1 MTFDQPERKS
11 LAQQSVDDWEALRSV
26 GELFPGTPL
35 ADSASQLPAWPEN
48 LQGTPV
54 VLAVGAAD
62 PVLRIAA
69 STARKLVLVV
79 TDDVAAARA
88 VLDAVGREDVAVAA
102 SATGASGA
110 ASSLATAVAG
120 AAGAAGVGAAAV
132 AVEGPVRWIGA
143 SRDTSALT
151 LLLDSEVVGRLRVTH
166 LQVAGGAGPVL
177 EAAAAG
183 QLKLD
188 LVSPNPD
195 DGELGPAVVVAGALA
210 LPFVDF
216 RQVPV
221 GVDALGRF
229 QPQQG
234 GVVLWWGVS
243 TEAGALQA
251 WLNRVDGGR

>member
-35 ADSASQLPAWPEN
+35 ADSASELPAWPEN

-54 VLAVGAAD
+54 VLAVGAAGL
-62 PVLRIAA
+62 VLRIAA
-69 STARKLVLVV
+69 STARDLALVV

-88 VLDAVGREDVAVAA
+88 VLDSLGREDVNVTAEASAVAEVP
-102 SATGASGA
+102 G
-110 ASSLATAVAG
+110 
-120 AAGAAGVGAAAV
+120 
-132 AVEGPVRWIGA
+132 EGQVRWIGA
-143 SRDTSALT
+143 GRDTSALAS
-151 LLLDSEVVGRLRVTH
+151 LIDSEVVGRLRVTQ
-166 LQVAGGAGPVL
+166 LQVDGGAGPVL

-183 QLKLD
+183 RLKLD

-195 DGELGPAVVVAGALA
+195 DGELGPAVVVAGGLA

-251 WLNRVDGGR
+251 WLDRVDGGR

>member
-35 ADSASQLPAWPEN
+35 GDSASQLPAWPEN

-54 VLAVGAAD
+54 VLVEGAAD
-62 PVLRIAA
+62 AA
-69 STARKLVLVV
+69 LYKALAAARELALVV

-88 VLDAVGREDVAVAA
+88 SLNELGRQDVKVAAEASAVADVP
-102 SATGASGA
+102 G
-110 ASSLATAVAG
+110 
-120 AAGAAGVGAAAV
+120 
-132 AVEGPVRWIGA
+132 EGPVRWIGA
-143 SRDTSALT
+143 GRNTSPLAS
-151 LLLDSEVVGRLRVTH
+151 LLDSEVAGRLRVTQ
-166 LQVAGGAGPVL
+166 LQVDGGAGPVL

-183 QLKLD
+183 RLKLD

-195 DGELGPAVVVAGALA
+195 DGELGPAVVVAAALA

-221 GVDALGRF
+221 GVDGHGRF

-251 WLNRVDGGR
+251 WLDRVDGGR

>member
-1 MTFDQPERKS
+1 MTFEQPERKS
-11 LAQQSVDDWEALRSV
+11 VAQQSVDDWEALRSV

-35 ADSASQLPAWPEN
+35 SDSASQLPAWPEN

-69 STARKLVLVV
+69 STAQELALVV

-88 VLDAVGREDVAVAA
+88 VLDELGRQDVKVVASAVAE
-102 SATGASGA
+102 
-110 ASSLATAVAG
+110 V
-120 AAGAAGVGAAAV
+120 VP
-132 AVEGPVRWIGA
+132 EGPVRWIGA
-143 SRDTSALT
+143 GRDTSALAS
-151 LLLDSEVVGRLRVTH
+151 LLDSDVAERLRVTQ
-166 LQVAGGAGPVL
+166 LQVDGGAGPVL

-183 QLKLD
+183 RLKLD

-221 GVDALGRF
+221 GLDGLGRF

-251 WLNRVDGGR
+251 WLTRVDGGR

>member
-11 LAQQSVDDWEALRSV
+11 VAQQSVDDWEALRGV

-35 ADSASQLPAWPEN
+35 GDSASQLPAWPEN

-54 VLAVGAAD
+54 VLAAAASD
-62 PVLRIAA
+62 AVLRIAA
-69 STARKLVLVV
+69 TTARELALVV
-79 TDDVAAARA
+79 TDDLAAARA
-88 VLDAVGREDVAVAA
+88 VLDSVGREDVAVAA
-102 SATGASGA
+102 EAS
-110 ASSLATAVAG
+110 AVAG
-120 AAGAAGVGAAAV
+120 AAGVTG
-132 AVEGPVRWIGA
+132 EGPVRWIGA
-143 SRDTSALT
+143 GRDTTALAS
-151 LLLDSEVVGRLRVTH
+151 LLDSEVAGRLRVTQ
-166 LQVAGGAGPVL
+166 LQVDGGAGPVL

-183 QLKLD
+183 RLKLD

-195 DGELGPAVVVAGALA
+195 DGELGPAVVVAAALA

-251 WLNRVDGGR
+251 WLIRVDGGR

>member
-11 LAQQSVDDWEALRSV
+11 LAQQSVDDWEALRGV
-26 GELFPGTPL
+26 GELFPGTAL
-35 ADSASQLPAWPEN
+35 GDSAEQLPAWPEN

-54 VLAVGAAD
+54 VLAADAAD
-62 PVLRIAA
+62 VVLRIAA
-69 STARKLVLVV
+69 ATAKDLALVI

-88 VLDAVGREDVAVAA
+88 VLDERGRQDVQVAA
-102 SATGASGA
+102 DA
-110 ASSLATAVAG
+110 AELL
-120 AAGAAGVGAAAV
+120 VGM
-132 AVEGPVRWIGA
+132 EGPVRWIGA
-143 SRDTSALT
+143 TADTRALVS
-151 LLLDSEVVGRLRVTH
+151 LLDTEIAGRLRATQ
-166 LQVAGGAGPVL
+166 LQVDGGAAPLVQ
-177 EAAAAG
+177 AAAAG
-183 QLKLD
+183 RLKLD
-188 LVSPNPD
+188 LVSPNPE
-195 DGELGPAVVVAGALA
+195 DGELGPGVVVAAALA

-221 GVDALGRF
+221 GADGLGRF

>member
-54 VLAVGAAD
+54 VLAVGATD

-69 STARKLVLVV
+69 STARELALVV

-88 VLDAVGREDVAVAA
+88 VLDSLERQDVKVAAEASAVAEVQ
-102 SATGASGA
+102 G
-110 ASSLATAVAG
+110 
-120 AAGAAGVGAAAV
+120 
-132 AVEGPVRWIGA
+132 EGPVRWIGA
-143 SRDTSALT
+143 SRETSALT
-151 LLLDSEVVGRLRVTH
+151 TLLDSSVAERLRVTQ
-166 LQVAGGAGPVL
+166 LQVDGGAGAVL
-177 EAAAAG
+177 EAAASG
-183 QLKLD
+183 RLKLD

-195 DGELGPAVVVAGALA
+195 DGELGPAVVVAAALA

-221 GVDALGRF
+221 GVDSLGRF

-251 WLNRVDGGR
+251 WLTRVDGGR

>member
-11 LAQQSVDDWEALRSV
+11 VAQQSVDDWEALRGV

-35 ADSASQLPAWPEN
+35 ADSASALPAWPEN

-54 VLAVGAAD
+54 VLAASAAD
-62 PVLRIAA
+62 AVLRIAA
-69 STARKLVLVV
+69 STARELALVV

-88 VLDAVGREDVAVAA
+88 VLDSVGREDVAVAA
-102 SATGASGA
+102 GASAA
-110 ASSLATAVAG
+110 ASPLASAVAGVAG
-120 AAGAAGVGAAAV
+120 AAG
-132 AVEGPVRWIGA
+132 EGPVRWIGA
-143 SRDTSALT
+143 SRDTSALAT
-151 LLLDSEVVGRLRVTH
+151 LLDSEVVGRLRVTQ
-166 LQVAGGAGPVL
+166 LQVDGGAGPVL
-177 EAAAAG
+177 EAVRAG
-183 QLKLD
+183 RLKLD

-210 LPFVDF
+210 LPFIDF

>member
-11 LAQQSVDDWEALRSV
+11 VAQQSVDDWEALRGV

-35 ADSASQLPAWPEN
+35 GDSASQLPAWPEN

-54 VLAVGAAD
+54 VLAAAASD
-62 PVLRIAA
+62 AVLRIAA
-69 STARKLVLVV
+69 TTARELALVV
-79 TDDVAAARA
+79 TDDLAAARA
-88 VLDAVGREDVAVAA
+88 VLDSVGREDVAVAA
-102 SATGASGA
+102 EAS
-110 ASSLATAVAG
+110 AVAG
-120 AAGAAGVGAAAV
+120 VTG
-132 AVEGPVRWIGA
+132 EGPVRWIGA

-151 LLLDSEVVGRLRVTH
+151 TLLDSEVAGRLRVTQ
-166 LQVAGGAGPVL
+166 LQVDGGAGPVL

-183 QLKLD
+183 RLKLD

-216 RQVPV
+216 RQVQV

-251 WLNRVDGGR
+251 WLTRVDGGK

>member
-69 STARKLVLVV
+69 STARELVLVV

-102 SATGASGA
+102 SATGASAA

-120 AAGAAGVGAAAV
+120 AAGVGAAGV

-151 LLLDSEVVGRLRVTH
+151 LLLDSEVVGRLRVTQ

-183 QLKLD
+183 RLKLD

-243 TEAGALQA
+243 IEAGALQA
-251 WLNRVDGGR
+251 WLDRVDGGR

>member
-35 ADSASQLPAWPEN
+35 ADSAAELPAWPEN

-62 PVLRIAA
+62 LVLRIAA
-69 STARKLVLVV
+69 STARELALVV
-79 TDDVAAARA
+79 TDDVAAARE
-88 VLDAVGREDVAVAA
+88 VLGSAGREDVAVVAATTDAAGLA
-102 SATGASGA
+102 SA
-110 ASSLATAVAG
+110 VVG
-120 AAGAAGVGAAAV
+120 AAG
-132 AVEGPVRWIGA
+132 EGPVRWVGA
-143 SRDTSALT
+143 GRDTGALT
-151 LLLDSEVVGRLRVTH
+151 SLLESEVVGRLRVTQ
-166 LQVAGGAGPVL
+166 LQVDGGAGPVL
-177 EAAAAG
+177 DAVAAG
-183 QLKLD
+183 RLKVD

-251 WLNRVDGGR
+251 WLDRVDGGR

>member
-62 PVLRIAA
+62 LVLRIAA
-69 STARKLVLVV
+69 STARELALVV

-88 VLDAVGREDVAVAA
+88 VLDSLGREDVAVVAESAA
-102 SATGASGA
+102 SPLAS
-110 ASSLATAVAG
+110 AVAG
-120 AAGAAGVGAAAV
+120 AAGASGAAGPSG
-132 AVEGPVRWIGA
+132 EGPVRWIGA
-143 SRDTSALT
+143 GRDAGALT
-151 LLLDSEVVGRLRVTH
+151 GLLESEVAGRLRVTQ
-166 LQVAGGAGPVL
+166 LQVDGGAGPVL

-183 QLKLD
+183 RLKLD
-188 LVSPNPD
+188 LVSPNPA
-195 DGELGPAVVVAGALA
+195 DGELGPAVVVAAALA

-221 GVDALGRF
+221 GVDGLGRF

-251 WLNRVDGGR
+251 WLDRVDGGR